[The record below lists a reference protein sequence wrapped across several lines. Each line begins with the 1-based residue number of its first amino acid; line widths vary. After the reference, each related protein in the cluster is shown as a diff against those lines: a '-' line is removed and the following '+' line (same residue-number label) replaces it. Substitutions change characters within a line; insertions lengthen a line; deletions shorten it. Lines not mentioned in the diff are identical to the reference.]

1 MTRFSCGDKGFE
13 IEDRGDCT
21 AFSDLFTAGTRCSEG
36 DIDISE
42 VFLGIKSVE
51 VSVWKM
57 STCLPSLPGLVRV
70 RTGGV
75 VRLVCA
81 IDQKLKEEMV
91 LNKLNHVPY
100 ISGAGS
106 RDVT

>member
-1 MTRFSCGDKGFE
+1 
-13 IEDRGDCT
+13 
-21 AFSDLFTAGTRCSEG
+21 
-36 DIDISE
+36 
-42 VFLGIKSVE
+42 
-51 VSVWKM
+51 M